1 MDFSLSDEQEALREL
16 ARRIFAERTSHERT
30 KQLEAKGGWFDP
42 ELWAEL
48 CRANLTAIALPEE
61 VGGAGLGVV
70 EAVLVLEEL
79 GRHLGAAPLYPTV
92 VLGGLPLAAFGTRE
106 QKEKWLRP
114 VAGGDAVLTAA
125 LEEPAGFD
133 PARPRTT
140 ARRDGDGW
148 RLDGEKTC
156 VQAAQLASAMLVP
169 ARTGRAPRLL
179 PVKPLRVRR
188 LARDAARDAPRAALA
203 RRASRRV
210 GAGALL
216 GRPEQGAEILEW
228 LRERAL
234 LGLAAI
240 ALGVAD
246 AAMRQTADYVIQR
259 KQFGRP
265 IGSFQ
270 SAQHRIADAW
280 IDVECMRSVVL
291 EAAWRLSVGLPAGLH
306 VRAAKWW
313 AAMAADRVTHTAQHL
328 HGGIGA
334 DVDYPI
340 HRHSVVAAP
349 AITLGGPRQL
359 EEARLPHGGR
369 PGPEAAMS
377 IEQNKQ
383 IARDFVAA
391 LRAPLDARSPTPSPR
406 RQRLDAQ
413 LARSR
418 DAPPTIRRSARDPGG
433 VPGACAS
440 GSARSRPRRPRGRRA
455 SRRRPA
461 SGRHYH
467 NTYLPD
473 SRAHGRSRTTQY
485 RYAARPG
492 RAAGGGGA

>member
-30 KQLEAKGGWFDP
+30 KQLEAKGEWFDP

-79 GRHLGAAPLYPTV
+79 GRHLAAVPLFPTI
-92 VLGGLPLAAFGTRE
+92 VLGGMPIAEFGTKQQR
-106 QKEKWLRP
+106 EKWLVP
-114 VAGGDAVLTAA
+114 VAGGKAVLTAA

-140 ARRDGDGW
+140 ARRDGAGW

-156 VQAAQLASAMLVP
+156 VPAAQLAHAILVP
-169 ARTGRAPRLL
+169 ARIGEGQLGVFLVEPGAAGVALERQVSTRRE
-179 PVKPLRVRR
+179 PLGQ
-188 LARDAARDAPRAALA
+188 LALSGA
-203 RRASRRV
+203 RV
-210 GAGALL
+210 GPDALL
-216 GRPEQGAEILEW
+216 GTPEAGPAIVEW

-240 ALGVAD
+240 QIGVAES
-246 AAMRQTADYVIQR
+246 AMRKTADYVNQR

-270 SAQHRIADAW
+270 SAQHRIADAY

-291 EAAWRLSVGLPAGLH
+291 EAAWRLSVGLPASLH

-313 AAMAADRVTHTAQHL
+313 ACMAGDRVTHTAQHL
-328 HGGIGA
+328 HGGTGA

-340 HRHSVVAAP
+340 HRHFLWSQSVLS
-349 AITLGGPRQL
+349 TLGGPRQQL
-359 EEARLPHGGR
+359 EELGRLIVEEYR
-369 PGPEAAMS
+369 PEA
-377 IEQNKQ
+377 
-383 IARDFVAA
+383 
-391 LRAPLDARSPTPSPR
+391 
-406 RQRLDAQ
+406 
-413 LARSR
+413 
-418 DAPPTIRRSARDPGG
+418 
-433 VPGACAS
+433 
-440 GSARSRPRRPRGRRA
+440 
-455 SRRRPA
+455 
-461 SGRHYH
+461 
-467 NTYLPD
+467 
-473 SRAHGRSRTTQY
+473 
-485 RYAARPG
+485 
-492 RAAGGGGA
+492 

>member
-1 MDFSLSDEQEALREL
+1 MDFSLSEEQEALRDL
-16 ARRIFAERTSHERT
+16 TRKIFADCRNPERT
-30 KQLEAKGGWFDP
+30 KQLEASGQWFDL
-42 ELWAEL
+42 ELWKRL
-48 CRANLTAIALPEE
+48 CETNLPGIALPEE
-61 VGGAGLGVV
+61 VGGAGLGMLEV
-70 EAVLVLEEL
+70 VLVLEEL
-79 GRHLGAAPLYPTV
+79 GRHLGAAPLYATV

-148 RLDGEKTC
+148 RLDGEKIC
-156 VQAAQLASAMLVP
+156 VQAAPLASAMLVP
-169 ARTGRAPRLL
+169 ARTGEGALGLFLVEPSASGVSLETQRATHRE
-179 PVKPLRVRR
+179 PLSRVV
-188 LARDAARDAPRAALA
+188 L
-203 RRASRRV
+203 SGVRV

-234 LGLAAI
+234 LGLSAI
-240 ALGVAD
+240 AVGVAD

-280 IDVECMRSVVL
+280 IDVECMRSVVI

-313 AAMAADRVTHTAQHL
+313 AAMAADRVTHTAQHM
-328 HGGIGA
+328 HGGTGA

-340 HRHSVVAAP
+340 HRHFLWSQHLL
-349 AITLGGPRQL
+349 ITLGGPRQQL
-359 EEARLPHGGR
+359 EELGR
-369 PGPEAAMS
+369 RIVQEYRPEA
-377 IEQNKQ
+377 
-383 IARDFVAA
+383 
-391 LRAPLDARSPTPSPR
+391 
-406 RQRLDAQ
+406 
-413 LARSR
+413 
-418 DAPPTIRRSARDPGG
+418 
-433 VPGACAS
+433 
-440 GSARSRPRRPRGRRA
+440 
-455 SRRRPA
+455 
-461 SGRHYH
+461 
-467 NTYLPD
+467 
-473 SRAHGRSRTTQY
+473 
-485 RYAARPG
+485 
-492 RAAGGGGA
+492 